1 MTATRDRERRLV
13 IVSLSDQTLI
23 AHCGQA
29 PPVIGRTAV
38 AVVGWRIVRI
48 SVLSGIKVARK
59 DLFLVGVGCRT

>member
-1 MTATRDRERRLV
+1 MTRLIATRDRERCLL

-38 AVVGWRIVRI
+38 AVVGWRIVPYFSSAQAR
-48 SVLSGIKVARK
+48 SRLLS
-59 DLFLVGVGCRT
+59 